1 LPAGSGSGETLPELA
16 KVIVHETCTSG
27 AIYQG
32 EDESPADKASTAGRM
47 REALAPRG
55 AGLAGEPPVGA
66 CIVRDG
72 RVIATAHTAVIAG
85 PDATAHAEMLALRAA
100 CRHARTATLAGCELF
115 VTVEPCA
122 MCLAASHYAG
132 IERIWFGVGLS
143 AMQAVTGR
151 ELRGAVPPGLVISG
165 GILAD
170 ECGALLN
177 SWAAGRG
184 RRR

>member
-1 LPAGSGSGETLPELA
+1 MARSTRV
-16 KVIVHETCTSG
+16 KTSP
-27 AIYQG
+27 
-32 EDESPADKASTAGRM
+32 PADKASTPLRAM
-47 REALAPRG
+47 REALAAAQRG
-55 AGLAGEPPVGA
+55 QLAGEPPVGA
-66 CIVRDG
+66 CIVQDG

-85 PDATAHAEMLALRAA
+85 PDATAHAEMLAMRAA
-100 CRHARTATLAGCELF
+100 CRHARTATLVGCELV

-132 IERIWFGVGLS
+132 IERIWFGVGLA

-151 ELRGAVPPGLVISG
+151 ELRGAVPEGLVISG